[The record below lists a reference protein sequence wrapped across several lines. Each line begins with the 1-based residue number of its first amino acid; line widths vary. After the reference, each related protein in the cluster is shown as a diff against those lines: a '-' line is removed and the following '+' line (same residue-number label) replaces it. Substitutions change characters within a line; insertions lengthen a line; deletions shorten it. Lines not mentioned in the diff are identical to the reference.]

1 MTQWFLRLVWKN
13 MAVITRWSYKRGG
26 RKAGFHCRRQRSRPG
41 RRASNNFGRYLIS
54 TCQIKI
60 VKREK
65 GKDVNCILN
74 TFCFCLLQLVRGFF
88 VLKLKHHEKKKI
100 VKYRTSLK
108 WDCCKSWRYLFANP
122 GRYIFLIFPLL
133 LKNWKMHNIS
143 FSSFDLK
150 NKSTGGKVPLSLG
163 AWIAVWG

>member
-1 MTQWFLRLVWKN
+1 

-74 TFCFCLLQLVRGFF
+74 TFCFCLLQLVTGFF
-88 VLKLKHHEKKKI
+88 VLKLKHHEKKKNSQVPNKPQMRLLQI
-100 VKYRTSLK
+100 LEVPF
-108 WDCCKSWRYLFANP
+108 CKSRQIYFSNFPFA
-122 GRYIFLIFPLL
+122 LKK
-133 LKNWKMHNIS
+133 LKN
-143 FSSFDLK
+143 
-150 NKSTGGKVPLSLG
+150 
-163 AWIAVWG
+163 A